1 MARASWKLCS
11 MSGLQ
16 TPSASA
22 DDKSFSSSLIS
33 PTSRCLLSA
42 WPAAFESTGPIG
54 PVGPEFTLHG
64 DVMVLVL
71 ATLAANSHR
80 RKNEE
85 KKNPINY
92 DNLSFCV

>member
-11 MSGLQ
+11 MSGLH

-42 WPAAFESTGPIG
+42 PAAFESTGPIG

-71 ATLAANSHR
+71 ATLAAISG
-80 RKNEE
+80 E
-85 KKNPINY
+85 KKNNY
-92 DNLSFCV
+92 